1 MPKMVITHGVADVE
15 VWLGFKQERAES
27 IAAVGGSNAVDL
39 PAQDGGNAVAVM
51 ADVDDPAAVMA
62 ALASPP
68 AEVAA
73 AMQRHGVLPPLTIYV
88 EK

>member
-1 MPKMVITHGVADVE
+1 MAKMVITHDVADVE
-15 VWLGFKQERAES
+15 TWLSFKQERVES
-27 IAAVGGSNAVDL
+27 IAAVGGRNPVDL
-39 PAQDGGNAVAVM
+39 PAQDGSNTVAVM

-68 AEVAA
+68 AEVGA
-73 AMQRHGVLPPLTIYV
+73 AMQRHGVLPPLTIFI

>member
-1 MPKMVITHGVADVE
+1 MPKMVITHAVTDVE
-15 VWLGFKQERAES
+15 TWLSFKQERAES
-27 IAAVGGSNAVDL
+27 IVAVGGRNPVDL
-39 PAQDGGNAVAVM
+39 PAQDGSNAVAVM
-51 ADVDDPAAVMA
+51 ADTDDPAAVMA

-73 AMQRHGVLPPLTIYV
+73 AMQRHGVLPPLTIYI

>member
-15 VWLGFKQERAES
+15 TWLRFKQERAES
-27 IAAVGGSNAVDL
+27 VAAIGGRNAVDL
-39 PAQDGGNAVAVM
+39 PAQDGSNTVAVM

-68 AEVAA
+68 AEVGA
-73 AMQRHGVLPPLTIYV
+73 AMQRHGVLPPMTIYV

>member
-1 MPKMVITHGVADVE
+1 MPKMVITHGVVDVE
-15 VWLGFKQERAES
+15 EWLSFKTERAEQ
-27 IAAVGGSNAVDL
+27 IAAMGGLNAVDL
-39 PAQDGGNAVAVM
+39 VAEDGGKAVAII

-68 AEVAA
+68 PEMGE
-73 AMQRHGVLPPLTIYV
+73 AMGRHGVLPPLTTYI

>member
-15 VWLGFKQERAES
+15 TWLSFNEERVES
-27 IAAVGGSNAVDL
+27 IAAIGGRNAVDL
-39 PAQDGGNAVAVM
+39 PAEDGSKVVAVM

-68 AEVAA
+68 AEVGA
-73 AMQRHGVLPPLTIYV
+73 AMERHGVLPPLTIYI

>member
-15 VWLGFKQERAES
+15 AWLSFKKERGES
-27 IAAVGGSNAVDL
+27 IIAIGGRNPVDL
-39 PAQDGGNAVAVM
+39 PAQDGSNTVAVM
-51 ADVDDPAAVMA
+51 ADTDDPEAVMA

-68 AEVAA
+68 AEIGA
-73 AMQRHGVLPPLTIYV
+73 AMQRHGVQPPLTIYI